1 VLSDPE
7 INSIRLVINPERM
20 VIQEARRTYTY
31 LGLYGYP
38 VDAAIVNRVLPAE
51 TTDSVFH
58 NYLAAQKNYLAEIR
72 ETFAPLPIME
82 VPHVGEEV
90 FGIPLLRRVGEKL
103 YGEKDPTAILLKE
116 RTYFLKA
123 DNGAYVLGIYLP
135 TIEKGEVSVV
145 QYADHIVVQIKNQRR
160 NFFLP
165 KFLAYYNAASA
176 RLENSW
182 LHVRFEKP
190 ANGAPAGTATAN
202 EGVTGHS

>member
-1 VLSDPE
+1 
-7 INSIRLVINPERM
+7 
-20 VIQEARRTYTY
+20 
-31 LGLYGYP
+31 
-38 VDAAIVNRVLPAE
+38 
-51 TTDSVFH
+51 VFH

-90 FGIPLLRRVGEKL
+90 FGIPLLRSVGEKL
-103 YGEKDPTAILLKE
+103 YGEKDPASVFLKE
-116 RTYFLKA
+116 KSYFLKA

-145 QYADHIVVQIKNQRR
+145 QYADHLVVQIKNQRR

-176 RLENSW
+176 RLESSW
-182 LHVRFEKP
+182 LRVRFEKP
-190 ANGAPAGTATAN
+190 ANGAAAGTPAAVDGTT
-202 EGVTGHS
+202 ERS